1 MKTPLARRS
10 FFYGWVI
17 VAVAFVS
24 LAIIFGIRLSFSVF
38 LVALTKTFGWSR
50 SDFSGIYSINMIAV
64 AAVLPFVGRLQD
76 SWGARKL
83 FAVGGITMA
92 IALVASSMIH
102 SLWQLYIAYGI
113 LTALGIA
120 ILSIGLHSA
129 MVSRWFAAGGR
140 RGMAIGIALA
150 GSGVG
155 VLILTPATERVISA
169 WGWRAAY
176 LSLAALVIFVAVPMN
191 WIFLRDSPEQI
202 GLKPDG
208 WNKPPKHSESKGQR
222 KRIPSMSWTWHSA
235 SRTVDLWALYFAASL
250 ALFSLRMVSV
260 HQIAHMVDVGYS
272 RRVAAD
278 AVGITGAVIAVS
290 FVFWGTLSDHI
301 GRHTAYAFGGLS
313 RIIAVTTLLALPI
326 FGLRVWP
333 LYLFALTWGISEGS
347 CTSLLT
353 ALAADMFP
361 GPAVGTIVGTMAA
374 AFALGSATGSWFGGF
389 GFDVWGSYTVPFSLA
404 IAGTLLS
411 IMLVLWLSHRI
422 AKLNEEKIR

>member
-1 MKTPLARRS
+1 MKFPLRRIR

-24 LAIIFGIRLSFSVF
+24 LAIIFGVRLSFSVF

-92 IALVASSMIH
+92 IALVLSSRID
-102 SLWQLYIAYGI
+102 SLWQLYIAYG
-113 LTALGIA
+113 LMTALGIA

-129 MVSRWFAAGGR
+129 MVSRWFAANGR

-155 VLILTPATERVISA
+155 VLVLTPATERIISD

-176 LSLAALVIFVAVPMN
+176 LALAALVLFVAVPLN

-208 WNKPPKHSESKGQR
+208 WGKPPKRSRADGK
-222 KRIPSMSWTWHSA
+222 KRVVLKSWTWHSA
-235 SRTVDLWALYFAASL
+235 SRTVDLWALYLAASL

-290 FVFWGTLSDHI
+290 FIFWGTLSDHI
-301 GRHTAYAFGGLS
+301 GRHTAYALGGLS
-313 RIIAVTTLLALPI
+313 RVVAVGTLLALPF

-333 LYLFALTWGISEGS
+333 LYFFALTWGISEGS

-361 GPAVGTIVGTMAA
+361 GPAIGTIVGTMAA
-374 AFALGSATGSWFGGF
+374 AFAIGSATGSWFGGF
-389 GFDVWGSYTVPFSLA
+389 GFDVWGSYKVPFSLA
-404 IAGTLLS
+404 IIGTLLS
-411 IMLVLWLSHRI
+411 ISLVLWLSHRI
-422 AKLNEEKIR
+422 SKLNEERVP